1 MTVYASMLRGVNVA
15 GKRMLKMSELAELYV
30 SLGFDSV
37 QTYLQSGNVI
47 FSSNKGASLGLE
59 EKVERG
65 LKERFGFDAKV
76 FIRTPGELGRVI
88 RENPF
93 VKKERTRLYVT
104 FLHSKPSH
112 VPLDKINAAR
122 MGGEEFSV
130 SGREVFLFL
139 PNGSGKT
146 KLSNAF
152 FEKVLDVPAT
162 TRNWNTVT
170 SLAELAGHASG

>member
-1 MTVYASMLRGVNVA
+1 
-15 GKRMLKMSELAELYV
+15 MSELAQLYV
-30 SLGFDSV
+30 SLGFNSV
-37 QTYLQSGNVI
+37 QAYLQSGNVI
-47 FSSNKGASLGLE
+47 FSSNRGPLGLE
-59 EKVERG
+59 EKIERG
-65 LKERFGFDAKV
+65 LKERFGFDVKV

-139 PNGSGKT
+139 PNGSGRT
-146 KLSNAF
+146 KLSNAL
-152 FEKVLDVPAT
+152 FEKVLDIPAT

-170 SLAELAGHASG
+170 ALSELAGHASG

>member
-1 MTVYASMLRGVNVA
+1 MLRGVNVA
-15 GKRMLKMSELAELYV
+15 AKRMLKMSELAELYV
-30 SLGFDSV
+30 SLGFDGV
-37 QTYLQSGNVI
+37 RTYLQSGNVI
-47 FSSNKGASLGLE
+47 FSHNKGPSLGLE
-59 EKVERG
+59 EKIERG
-65 LKERFGFDAKV
+65 LKERFGFDVKV
-76 FIRTPGELGRVI
+76 FIRTPVELGKVI
-88 RENPF
+88 LGNPF

-104 FLHSKPSH
+104 FLHSKPPH
-112 VPLDKINAAR
+112 VPLDRINAGR

-146 KLSNAF
+146 NLSNAF

-170 SLAELAGHASG
+170 ALFEMAGQSSH